1 MGKAAKRSLDIACDA
16 VSQSF
21 FDMTL
26 SLMSRCGLQSDVTTK
41 TEVLHM
47 PNAIFTGLATG
58 IDWES
63 TIQQLL
69 AIDSQPITL
78 LENRRATLESQ
89 LSRWASIQGQLQ
101 SLQSSVQAL
110 DSLTEFAA
118 KSATTSNS
126 TILGATASASALP
139 GSYEIMVQ
147 QLARSHKIA
156 CQGWAD
162 SATTP
167 IGDTGGDLVIT
178 VGSSTITIDDA
189 DIDASTTLA
198 DMADLI
204 NRDEG
209 NDNLVSATILN
220 DGSSSNPYRLVLTS
234 VATGETNTI
243 SVSSNPT
250 SLDFSSSSIDSPEES
265 SSWSGTSHAAIG
277 AGANYSGADN
287 KTFAFTVAGTAGTH
301 YTVGSGDITVSWTD
315 SAGGSGSFVIPAG
328 YSGQEITVAEGV
340 TLTFSSGGGEDL
352 VAGDTW
358 DVDVF
363 NPTLQTAQDALIRV
377 DGIYMSQSSNTV
389 TDVIE
394 GLTLELLSADAETTV
409 AVTVSNDTATVESL
423 ISDFVSS
430 YNNLM
435 ASLSAA
441 TSYDEDAE
449 LAQPLLGDSTVSSIR
464 GTLQSLVSSMVP
476 GLPDNAMLQCLAEI
490 GITTGSGGMLS
501 IDSAELQ
508 EALTDDFEGVV
519 NLFVEDASSSESSVF
534 FQSRTGSTQAGTYTV
549 EITYDAEGNITAATI
564 NGHAA
569 TIDGIFITGA
579 EGTPEAGLQLGF
591 DAPGAGPGTVSAT
604 VRLGLGVF
612 ATVGSQIVDIN
623 DPYEGEIYFATD
635 SLNTR
640 IENLNNQIDLMEE
653 RLDQREEMYRRQFNN
668 LEVALSQL
676 QSQSQYLTSIL
687 G

>member
-1 MGKAAKRSLDIACDA
+1 
-16 VSQSF
+16 
-21 FDMTL
+21 
-26 SLMSRCGLQSDVTTK
+26 
-41 TEVLHM
+41 M

-101 SLQSSVQAL
+101 SLQSSVQSL
-110 DSLTEFAA
+110 DSLAEFAA

-167 IGDTGGDLVIT
+167 IGDTGGDLVISI
-178 VGSSTITIDDA
+178 GSSTITIDDA

-198 DMADLI
+198 DLADLI
-204 NRDEG
+204 NRDED
-209 NDNLVSATILN
+209 NDNLISATILN
-220 DGSSSNPYRLVLTS
+220 DGSSSNSYRLVLTS
-234 VATGETNTI
+234 VATGQANPI

-250 SLDFSSSSIDSPEES
+250 SLNFSSSSIDNPEES

-277 AGANYSGADN
+277 AGASYTGTDN
-287 KTFAFTVAGTAGTH
+287 KTFSFTVAGTAGSH
-301 YTVGSGDITVSWTD
+301 YTVGSADITVNWTD
-315 SAGGSGSFVIPAG
+315 SAGTSGSFVIPAG

-340 TLTFSSGGGEDL
+340 TLTFATGSGEDL

-363 NPTLQTAQDALIRV
+363 NPTLQAAQDALIRV

-394 GLTLELLSADAETTV
+394 GLTLELLSADAGTTV
-409 AVTVSNDTATVESL
+409 SVTVSNDTATVESQ

-435 ASLSAA
+435 ATLSAA
-441 TSYDEDAE
+441 TSFDEENEIAS
-449 LAQPLLGDSTVSSIR
+449 PLLGDSTVSSIR
-464 GTLQSLVSSMVP
+464 GTLQALVSSMVP
-476 GLPDNAMLQCLAEI
+476 GLPDNAMLQSLAEI
-490 GITTGSGGMLS
+490 GVTTGSGGMLS
-501 IDSAELQ
+501 VDTADLQ
-508 EALTDDFEGVV
+508 DALENDFEGVV
-519 NLFVEDASSSESSVF
+519 NLFTESASSSESSVF
-534 FQSRTGSTQAGTYTV
+534 FQSRTSATHAGSYTV
-549 EITYDAEGNITAATI
+549 EISYDLDGYITAATI

-569 TIDGIFITGA
+569 TIDGIFIIGA
-579 EGTPEAGLQLGF
+579 DGTSEAGLQLGF
-591 DAPGAGPGTVSAT
+591 DPPGSGPGTVTAT

-612 ATVGSQIVDIN
+612 ASLGSQIADIN

-640 IENLNNQIDLMEE
+640 IENMNNQIDVLQE